1 MRKEISRGSKVRLLL
16 LNYEFPPMGGGASN
30 ATYNI
35 ALELVKLGHS
45 VDVLTSRF
53 GDQPSEEIIQGIKV
67 YRVTSWR
74 HSIHNCGL
82 RGAFSYVFF
91 AFFRLRSLLKNNQ
104 YDLLHYFFGLPTGL
118 LSLYSH
124 GFKRKPFILSL
135 RGSDVPGYDTTSL
148 KLRLLHGLLKP
159 VTVRIWKSAERLV
172 TVSHGLREMALQTLP
187 GHPIRV
193 IYNGI
198 DTDIFKPAPH
208 INDTSNGHLRL
219 LCVSRLID
227 RKGLDYLFQAL
238 AEMNDPRIRLD
249 IVGTG
254 GSEQRLKANIRELGL
269 ENQVQFCGYKTAME
283 VAEHYRQADIFIL
296 PSLSESQGMVL
307 LEAMSSGLPIIAS
320 HVGGIPEVVT
330 NEENGLLIPPAKVNA
345 IVEAVHRLANDS
357 PLRSKISQNNPAK
370 IQEQFTWKKIAL
382 YYQTVYHEALNPE
395 PS

>member
-1 MRKEISRGSKVRLLL
+1 MRLLL

-35 ALELVKLGHS
+35 ALELVRLGHS

-53 GDQPSEEIIQGIKV
+53 GDQPSEETLQGIKV

-91 AFFRLRSLLKNNQ
+91 AFFRLRGMLKKNR

-124 GFKRKPFILSL
+124 AVKNQPYILSL

-148 KLRLLHGLLKP
+148 KLRLLHRLLKP
-159 VTVRIWKSAERLV
+159 ITVRIWKKAERV
-172 TVSHGLREMALQTLP
+172 VANSHGLREMALQTLP

-198 DTDIFKPAPH
+198 DTDLFKPGPH
-208 INDTSNGHLRL
+208 LNNPSNGHMRL
-219 LCVSRLID
+219 MCVSRLID

-238 AEMNDPRIRLD
+238 AEMNDPRVRLD

-254 GSEQRLKANIRELGL
+254 GREQRLKAKIRELGL
-269 ENQVQFCGYKTAME
+269 ETQVRFSGYKSALE
-283 VAEHYRQADIFIL
+283 VAEHYHQADIFIL
-296 PSLSESQGMVL
+296 PSLSESLAMVL
-307 LEAMSSGLPIIAS
+307 LEAMSCGLPIIAS
-320 HVGGIPEVVT
+320 DVGGIPEVVADG
-330 NEENGLLIPPAKVNA
+330 ENGLLIPPGNVNA
-345 IVEAVHRLANDS
+345 IIEAIHRLTNDS
-357 PLRSKISQNNPAK
+357 LLRSRISQNNPIK

-382 YYQTVYHEALNPE
+382 NYQAIYNESLYRK